1 MKLATVNR
9 ELDEIVYRLDAIR
22 NNECAVLREEKKSI
36 ECKIRDLKK
45 EAFAVNLR
53 QSVDSKSS
61 VEVKEANVKPLQDK
75 IDEIDRKISM

>member
-22 NNECAVLREEKKSI
+22 NNECAVLHEEKRSI

-45 EAFAVNLR
+45 EAFALNLR

-61 VEVKEANVKPLQDK
+61 VEVKEAYLKPIQDK
-75 IDEIDRKISM
+75 LDEIDKRINM